1 MFDNS
6 IESQRPEATTYFQ
19 GQTNNTLY
27 RTAKKILCISRV
39 RNRIFLK
46 DIRFEEHHRRT
57 VKSEYSNMCMANVD
71 K

>member
-1 MFDNS
+1 MSDNS

-27 RTAKKILCISRV
+27 RTAKKILCIWRV